1 MYVIGLTGNIATGKS
16 TVAAML
22 ERLGAYV
29 IDADKLAHSTM
40 RSGNEAHAKV
50 VERFGRDIL
59 DACGEID
66 RGALA
71 KIVFADPQAL
81 ADLEGIVHP
90 EVVRETLRLFAESEA
105 AVGVVEAIKLIE
117 AGMHHRCDAVWVVTS
132 TREQQ
137 IDRLMSTRGLTRS
150 QALLRIDAQAP
161 AHAKAAQADLI
172 IDNSGTLEETWSQVR
187 SSWRRIPGAAL
198 PPEEP
203 CTPPCDRAETP

>member
-50 VERFGRDIL
+50 VDRFGRGIV
-59 DACGEID
+59 DACGQID

-90 EVVRETLRLFAESEA
+90 EVVRKTFRLFAESEE
-105 AVGVVEAIKLIE
+105 AVGVVEAIKLVE

-150 QALLRIDAQAP
+150 EALLRIDAQAP
-161 AHAKAAQADLI
+161 ARENAARADLVV
-172 IDNSGTLEETWSQVR
+172 DNSGTLEETWTQVR
-187 SSWRRIPGAAL
+187 SAWRRIPGAAL
-198 PPEEP
+198 PSEEP
-203 CTPPCDRAETP
+203 CTPPCDRSETP